1 MWEQGSSGTSS
12 WTIEGPRGSSH
23 TFAHV
28 IHVLLVDHDKDSL
41 ASIARMLQLYSYKVT
56 AVQSGL
62 VAHSILLNGKEQF
75 DLVLTD
81 INLPDIDG
89 FMLLQEA
96 INKGLPTILMS
107 ANEDAMVAKIAL
119 ENGACFF
126 FERPIGGNM
135 LKSLWQYVIK
145 EKLFKVQNFEKI
157 AILHDTTNQKGKLIE
172 SNENNPG
179 EKIEIDSNSKKTMV
193 GSKRKARTGK
203 GINVDEV
210 GELDKGKRKSTKKKY
225 ILVFYMFLICLLE
238 LECYPKE
245 ILDLMNVTGLTRMQV
260 ASHLQ
265 KCRNDNWRAPE
276 SRKANASGANSGN
289 NSSQYK
295 FGSRKF
301 GTMPRLVKSSRNP
314 QRSHPQQTRRNNA
327 GLENYLSLSN
337 SSLGN
342 GEGEH
347 TVQLIHSQPDMV
359 PNYFGM
365 QNMGQLGTC
374 GNNVMCKGDYVN
386 SASSDT
392 GDETLATL
400 LEMTSN
406 QNPEPILS
414 YFNNVT
420 MEADYHSSSSTQN
433 PIPDDF
439 FDCLPDIRGPSKMN
453 YSSIH
458 ELCTFDVEPIF
469 FNQHNGR
476 QA

>member
-1 MWEQGSSGTSS
+1 MWEQGSSSTSS
-12 WTIEGPRGSSH
+12 WTTEGPRGSSH
-23 TFAHV
+23 TFAHE

-62 VAHSILLNGKEQF
+62 VALSILSNGKEQF
-75 DLVLTD
+75 DLVLID
-81 INLPDIDG
+81 MNLPDIDG

-126 FERPIGGNM
+126 FEKPIGGNM

-145 EKLFKVQNFEKI
+145 ERLFKVQNFEKN

-179 EKIEIDSNSKKTMV
+179 EKIEIDSNSKKTKV

-289 NSSQYK
+289 NGSQYK

-314 QRSHPQQTRRNNA
+314 QRSHPQETRRNNA
-327 GLENYLSLSN
+327 GPENYLSLSY

-420 MEADYHSSSSTQN
+420 MEANYHSSSSTQN
-433 PIPDDF
+433 LIPDDF
-439 FDCLPDIRGPSKMN
+439 FDCLPDIRGPSIMN